1 MKRHKFNNPI
11 LMWNC
16 RSSASIGWKREK
28 LLTLALYRFFIIF
41 WKGDKHIFLF
51 LTKLTFSSKE
61 LWDFSLLLNKQ
72 QQAGEEVR
80 DSKKL
85 IITIKTHIEQ
95 SSLKWYT
102 QQRASTI
109 YLLSHS
115 KTNLIEFRVNWLHWM
130 LLLFHM
136 LTDYQIVWYTFNV
149 QQQQQQR

>member
-41 WKGDKHIFLF
+41 WKGDKHFFLF

-85 IITIKTHIEQ
+85 IITIKTHIEHNNRRWNGIHN
-95 SSLKWYT
+95 SGR
-102 QQRASTI
+102 QQFI
-109 YLLSHS
+109 YFLTRKLILLSLGWIVS
-115 KTNLIEFRVNWLHWM
+115 TGCCCSFTCWLIIR
-130 LLLFHM
+130 
-136 LTDYQIVWYTFNV
+136 
-149 QQQQQQR
+149 